1 MFITRDVKQRNPR
14 QAYLES
20 VFLNSV
26 AEEDKRMYF
35 GNEVQE
41 LRSVKVVSVRPPQTT
56 VP

>member
-41 LRSVKVVSVRPPQTT
+41 LTSVKVVSVRPPQTT